1 MLITTD
7 KYIGAGTFF
16 SGLIDTGVGFLGS
29 ILFHLLKLFQCFSVS
44 VPKG

>member
-16 SGLIDTGVGFLGS
+16 SGLIDTGVGFLGVNFVS
-29 ILFHLLKLFQCFSVS
+29 FIKIVS
-44 VPKG
+44 VF